1 MTDIAR
7 IKEFESVFEEPKNRG
22 GRPRKFYQDG
32 PVSRRNISLAEAHM
46 DIARAIGGGNAS
58 EGIRRA
64 LEIVIQMK
72 DYELERF

>member
-1 MTDIAR
+1 MTDIGR

-32 PVSRRNISLAEAHM
+32 PVNRHNVSLADVHIEMAN
-46 DIARAIGGGNAS
+46 AIGKGNVS
-58 EGIRRA
+58 EGIRKA
-64 LEIVIQMK
+64 LEIVIKMK